1 MSLILFATAQ
11 NGQLIFN
18 NKDEAFKELL
28 NLDTKQLT
36 VKIEKKTHVRTD
48 VQNRSL
54 HLWLDMVSKELNA
67 AGYNVQLV
75 LKEVVDLEWSGELA
89 KELLWRPI
97 QKALIKKKST
107 TELDKLQEIDIVYDH
122 INRYLAERFHI
133 HVPFPH
139 DPDKKKPAVT
149 VENYPVNELG
159 ESKF

>member
-1 MSLILFATAQ
+1 MILLYATIKNGLI
-11 NGQLIFN
+11 IPN
-18 NKDEAFKELL
+18 NKKEVFEMEG
-28 NLDTKQLT
+28 KEVM

-48 VQNRSL
+48 TQNRSL
-54 HLWLDMVSKELNA
+54 HLWLDMVSKELNG

-75 LKEVVDLEWSGELA
+75 LKEVIDLEWTGELA

-107 TELDKLQEIDIVYDH
+107 TELDKVQEIDIVYDH

-133 HVPFPH
+133 HVPFPN

-149 VENYPVNELG
+149 VENYPENNLEP
-159 ESKF
+159 KF